1 MLEAFRGRFSFRQ
14 YIPNKPAKY
23 GIKIFALVD
32 SACYYMSNLEIYAGK
47 QMDGP
52 QQVVDNWFSSIS
64 LAEELVQRHKL
75 LSMLGTIRKNQK
87 NLRKTMT
94 QLKVGGD
101 RRFVGSSMF
110 AYRDNVTY
118 QNLKGQIYVRF
129 LGFITPENYSA
140 DGIGV
145 H

>member
-1 MLEAFRGRFSFRQ
+1 MSQTGR
-14 YIPNKPAKY
+14 N
-23 GIKIFALVD
+23 VT
-32 SACYYMSNLEIYAGK
+32 M
-47 QMDGP
+47 
-52 QQVVDNWFSSIS
+52 DNWFSSIS

-140 DGIGV
+140 DGISV